1 MGEFK
6 EGMVKRADGSVVPKT
21 PMAERGGP
29 RDASGQ
35 LTTEGEAAR
44 VAAEAAR
51 PFTRTVVGRD
61 ENGLLTNTQVAVQ
74 PTPTAAPAAAAPAAA
89 PAAADPLADI
99 KAKDAAILARRTT
112 PTNAGITTS
121 MVQKPTVTAATPG
134 AGSFIQVGSKRLDA
148 SGTAG
153 AGFGMSESNRIAE
166 VGRVRDR
173 EAFATD
179 KANETKAA
187 RLLSE
192 ATALSAQPAMGGK
205 DFYDAS
211 YVGKPNANNSS
222 YRNAM
227 LQQGAINARNADR
240 IRTVAA
246 LQAEAAGLS
255 KAPVGGQAYN
265 SAGDLSKANVDK
277 LLADANLSQ
286 ATAAAGGKGTAKNKN
301 SAVDDVE
308 ALAKLDPVRVAQAS
322 NERALINAGARP
334 KTYRVSK
341 ADGSEESLTG
351 LATADQ
357 LTGLERDKAELAA
370 SQAAYDNGNIFGNI
384 LNGRKATVKRQSKA
398 FRDKLSDMGFSTPS
412 PVAAK

>member
-1 MGEFK
+1 MGSNDNAV
-6 EGMVKRADGSVVPKT
+6 MIRRADGSMAPKT
-21 PMAERGGP
+21 PMAERGGF
-29 RDASGQ
+29 RDANG
-35 LTTEGEAAR
+35 LPTTGAEAAR

-51 PFTRTVVGRD
+51 PNMKTTIGRD
-61 ENGLLTNTQVAVQ
+61 ENGMLTNIQVPAQ
-74 PTPTAAPAAAAPAAA
+74 PLPTAAPAAA
-89 PAAADPLADI
+89 PAAVDPLADI

-112 PTNAGITTS
+112 PTSAGITPS

-153 AGFGMSESNRIAE
+153 AGFGMSEVNRLAE
-166 VGRVRDR
+166 VSRSNARD
-173 EAFATD
+173 AFTRDKMNEDRAT
-179 KANETKAA
+179 
-187 RLLSE
+187 RLMSD
-192 ATALSAQPAMGGK
+192 ATALSAQSTAPGGR
-205 DFYDAS
+205 DLFDAS
-211 YVGKPNANNSS
+211 FVGKANMNNPSF
-222 YRNAM
+222 RTAM
-227 LQQGAINARNADR
+227 LNQSTINARAADKAR
-240 IRTVAA
+240 NIAA

-255 KAPVGGQAYN
+255 KTPVGGQAYN

-277 LLADANLSQ
+277 LIADANLSQ

-370 SQAAYDNGNIFGNI
+370 SQAAYDNGNIFTNT

-412 PVAAK
+412 LVAAK